1 MKSVETAS
9 AAFAAFLALTCVAC
23 AEAPQKPT
31 KATVVLAGGKDTCLI
46 NPPAKTTE
54 TALAILATL
63 GASLAGKAADI
74 GYDALSN
81 YVSQTIKDDTT
92 FLSVSLRSGFFYR
105 LKKDSSSQWVPEPAL
120 ECIVIARGH
129 PGPVDAVGLKVFA
142 KNVDPRERFSKVSED
157 KSVSFPVLQRLG
169 LSDFPEVYVELVLER
184 DALNT
189 VFRVQPRFVYLR
201 ETSLKSPP
209 ADGKIDL
216 NITLAFAQ
224 PGAGSPT
231 AVLPLRI
238 PNVQIGS
245 ELPLT
250 NISLDNPW
258 AVMIDPP
265 DPKALRIPEST
276 PFAVIPVV
284 PINITATLEETGT
297 PGKFLEFVNNL
308 MNKARPDVS
317 SAVGELIKQQ
327 TDRLTGKPK

>member
-1 MKSVETAS
+1 MTYVGTAS
-9 AAFAAFLALTCVAC
+9 KAFVALLALASVARG
-23 AEAPQKPT
+23 EAPQKPT

-63 GASLAGKAADI
+63 GASLTSKAADI

-105 LKKDSSSQWVPEPAL
+105 LKKDASSQWVPEPAL

-129 PGPVDAVGLKVFA
+129 PGPVDTAGLKLFA
-142 KNVDPRERFSKVSED
+142 KNVDPKERFSKVSED

-169 LSDFPEVYVELVLER
+169 LSDFPQVYIELALER

-209 ADGKIDL
+209 PDGKINL

-224 PGAGSPT
+224 PGASSPA

-238 PNVQIGS
+238 PNIQIGS
-245 ELPLT
+245 ELPIA
-250 NISLDNPW
+250 NASLDNPW

-265 DPKALRIPEST
+265 DPKALRIPENT
-276 PFAVIPVV
+276 PFAVIPAV
-284 PINITATLEETGT
+284 PVNITATLEETGA
-297 PGKFLEFVNNL
+297 PGKFLEFVNSL

-317 SAVGELIKQQ
+317 SAISELAKLQA
-327 TDRLTGKPK
+327 DRLTTSSK